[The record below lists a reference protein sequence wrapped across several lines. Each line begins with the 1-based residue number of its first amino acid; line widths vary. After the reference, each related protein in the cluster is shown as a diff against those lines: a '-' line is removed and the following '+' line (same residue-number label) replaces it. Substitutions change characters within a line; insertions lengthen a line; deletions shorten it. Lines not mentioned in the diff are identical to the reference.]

1 MCVYLVDAAD
11 KKRKRDQRSKGTEGA
26 EEREV
31 THSSH
36 QPPTKEVRTS
46 RGLPKKSTSIGTSKE
61 AEGDCLPKPSVW
73 RPIFT
78 LSLGSPV
85 LSDANLRDHKNGS
98 LGLVA
103 ECLEKTLCLPKDMQE
118 LRSFKKREEFLSL
131 K

>member
-46 RGLPKKSTSIGTSKE
+46 RGLQKKSTSIGTSKE

-78 LSLGSPV
+78 LSSSNPV
-85 LSDANLRDHKNGS
+85 LSDANLRDHQKGS
-98 LGLVA
+98 SSLIV
-103 ECLEKTLCLPKDMQE
+103 EWLEKAL
-118 LRSFKKREEFLSL
+118 
-131 K
+131 